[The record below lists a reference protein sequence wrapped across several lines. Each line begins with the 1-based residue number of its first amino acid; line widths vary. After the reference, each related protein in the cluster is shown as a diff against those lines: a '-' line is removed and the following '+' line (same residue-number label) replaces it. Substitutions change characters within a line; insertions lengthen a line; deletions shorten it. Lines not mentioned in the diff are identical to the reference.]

1 MRPARCIA
9 PSECWNRLCSAA
21 GNTQRADWSWGT
33 RRNRCTREVWMRSG
47 LGASPRSAPGRVYR
61 MYWWMGSAMRP
72 RPWYVSAAPFT
83 ASRLARP
90 IERVPVDRGHRDDA
104 HAVGAL
110 HRHLDQV
117 ARAPG
122 PELEVEVLAR
132 LDGHAVDA
140 DDPVALEHARAGGGP
155 EGRDLADEEP
165 AVGFHRVEPEPGA
178 WRPAHDP
185 ARADQL
191 VLSGHELLDG
201 DGEVRVRRL
210 TEPERD
216 DTDDLAPFVD
226 HRAPAPARARRRDHE
241 GAVEHVLPVR
251 REALDRLE
259 LADDVHE
266 VTVVVDADRARAHPG
281 HGLLRS
287 PERRHGPRAGV
298 LELDHTQPRVEV
310 EPDQSRAHRAAP
322 IPLRLDRDRVQEQI
336 AHGEDV
342 APCVE
347 DDAAPGPPA
356 PEPKRGG
363 GPLGVP
369 RSEEHTSE
377 LQSRLHLVCRL
388 LLEKKKK
395 KLTTNNKDIHTER
408 FIHYTLEENKHNAD
422 V

>member
-1 MRPARCIA
+1 
-9 PSECWNRLCSAA
+9 
-21 GNTQRADWSWGT
+21 
-33 RRNRCTREVWMRSG
+33 MRSCSV
-47 LGASPRSAPGRVYR
+47 ASPRIAPGRVYR
-61 MYWWMGSAMRP
+61 MYWWMGSA
-72 RPWYVSAAPFT
+72 T
-83 ASRLARP
+83 
-90 IERVPVDRGHRDDA
+90 
-104 HAVGAL
+104 
-110 HRHLDQV
+110 
-117 ARAPG
+117 
-122 PELEVEVLAR
+122 
-132 LDGHAVDA
+132 
-140 DDPVALEHARAGGGP
+140 LEHARAGGGP

-369 RSEEHTSE
+369 DLERHD
-377 LQSRLHLVCRL
+377 RGRDALHVGRQPR
-388 LLEKKKK
+388 
-395 KLTTNNKDIHTER
+395 DVRGVDAAVGRRGRGGRRRRER
-408 FIHYTLEENKHNAD
+408 ERQHQCQQHPWPGRPVPAHHRCPYCFA
-422 V
+422 

>member
-33 RRNRCTREVWMRSG
+33 RRNRCTHEVSMRSCSV
-47 LGASPRSAPGRVYR
+47 ASPRIAPGRV
-61 MYWWMGSAMRP
+61 S
-72 RPWYVSAAPFT
+72 
-83 ASRLARP
+83 
-90 IERVPVDRGHRDDA
+90 
-104 HAVGAL
+104 
-110 HRHLDQV
+110 
-117 ARAPG
+117 
-122 PELEVEVLAR
+122 
-132 LDGHAVDA
+132 
-140 DDPVALEHARAGGGP
+140 GGP

-178 WRPAHDP
+178 RRPAHDP

-266 VTVVVDADRARAHPG
+266 VTVVV
-281 HGLLRS
+281 
-287 PERRHGPRAGV
+287 
-298 LELDHTQPRVEV
+298 
-310 EPDQSRAHRAAP
+310 
-322 IPLRLDRDRVQEQI
+322 
-336 AHGEDV
+336 
-342 APCVE
+342 
-347 DDAAPGPPA
+347 
-356 PEPKRGG
+356 
-363 GPLGVP
+363 
-369 RSEEHTSE
+369 
-377 LQSRLHLVCRL
+377 
-388 LLEKKKK
+388 
-395 KLTTNNKDIHTER
+395 
-408 FIHYTLEENKHNAD
+408 
-422 V
+422 

>member
-1 MRPARCIA
+1 
-9 PSECWNRLCSAA
+9 
-21 GNTQRADWSWGT
+21 
-33 RRNRCTREVWMRSG
+33 RNRCTHEVSMRSCSV
-47 LGASPRSAPGRVYR
+47 ASPRIAPGRVYR
-61 MYWWMGSAMRP
+61 MYWWMESAMRP

-90 IERVPVDRGHRDDA
+90 IERVPVDGGHRDDA

-110 HRHLDQV
+110 HRH
-117 ARAPG
+117 
-122 PELEVEVLAR
+122 
-132 LDGHAVDA
+132 
-140 DDPVALEHARAGGGP
+140 
-155 EGRDLADEEP
+155 
-165 AVGFHRVEPEPGA
+165 
-178 WRPAHDP
+178 HDP

-298 LELDHTQPRVEV
+298 LELDHTQPRVGV
-310 EPDQSRAHRAAP
+310 EPDP
-322 IPLRLDRDRVQEQI
+322 
-336 AHGEDV
+336 
-342 APCVE
+342 
-347 DDAAPGPPA
+347 
-356 PEPKRGG
+356 
-363 GPLGVP
+363 
-369 RSEEHTSE
+369 
-377 LQSRLHLVCRL
+377 
-388 LLEKKKK
+388 
-395 KLTTNNKDIHTER
+395 
-408 FIHYTLEENKHNAD
+408 
-422 V
+422 

>member
-33 RRNRCTREVWMRSG
+33 RRNRCTHEVSMRSCS
-47 LGASPRSAPGRVYR
+47 GASPRIAPGRVYR

-140 DDPVALEHARAGGGP
+140 D
-155 EGRDLADEEP
+155 
-165 AVGFHRVEPEPGA
+165 
-178 WRPAHDP
+178 
-185 ARADQL
+185 
-191 VLSGHELLDG
+191 
-201 DGEVRVRRL
+201 
-210 TEPERD
+210 
-216 DTDDLAPFVD
+216 
-226 HRAPAPARARRRDHE
+226 
-241 GAVEHVLPVR
+241 
-251 REALDRLE
+251 
-259 LADDVHE
+259 
-266 VTVVVDADRARAHPG
+266 RARAHPG

-298 LELDHTQPRVEV
+298 LELDHTQSRVEV

-322 IPLRLDRDRVQEQI
+322 IPLRLDRDRVQE
-336 AHGEDV
+336 
-342 APCVE
+342 
-347 DDAAPGPPA
+347 
-356 PEPKRGG
+356 
-363 GPLGVP
+363 
-369 RSEEHTSE
+369 
-377 LQSRLHLVCRL
+377 
-388 LLEKKKK
+388 
-395 KLTTNNKDIHTER
+395 
-408 FIHYTLEENKHNAD
+408 
-422 V
+422 